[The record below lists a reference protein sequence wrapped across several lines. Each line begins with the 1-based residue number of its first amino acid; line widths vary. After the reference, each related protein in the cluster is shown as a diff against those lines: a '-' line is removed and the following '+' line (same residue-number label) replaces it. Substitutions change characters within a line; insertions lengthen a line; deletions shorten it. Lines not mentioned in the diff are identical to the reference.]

1 MINNQK
7 EPNQKKTVTV
17 LAILLSVISFIILG
31 FGFYVFSNSKT
42 VLLQSISKFKNNIK
56 EVIGESN
63 NDFIQ
68 SILKEDKIKMSSD
81 ISVYMNKEE
90 LASLHLSYLENKKNE
105 KSMFDLALSQSNKEL
120 LKGNAILANNN
131 IYVKVKDI
139 MDYYYTECPYISI
152 YEDVPVDDYNK
163 VIDLFYESVKEELKE
178 KDINKSKETIKLGE
192 KDKKVTKLSYKITTK
207 MINEVLS
214 NTMDKI
220 LKDKNLVTSLANTF
234 SIEEQELKDSFKDA
248 KEKLKGMKEIYL
260 YYNVYYYG
268 FNNIVLYEL
277 TDSKDTIKMYSYDN
291 QYEIVYTK
299 EKQEIFTLK
308 MVKDKDKYDISGKV
322 DNYTYSGTLVTSN
335 NHFYLDLDTTIQG
348 IVINLKLEEEIQE
361 KDNYQIDTK
370 LGINILETNIEAKIK
385 TIYEVGKNVDLKDI
399 ENAKSFNEITDTD
412 IENILT
418 NIKNHPFLSSIYQ
431 TIENYSG
438 ILDNKLDLDEMDD
451 YAVEFEY

>member
-7 EPNQKKTVTV
+7 EPTQKKTVTV
-17 LAILLSVISFIILG
+17 LAIILSVISFIILG

-90 LASLHLSYLENKKNE
+90 LANLHLSYLENKKNE
-105 KSMFDLALSQSNKEL
+105 KSIFDLALSQSNKEL

-163 VIDLFYESVKEELKE
+163 VIDLFYESLKEELNT

-192 KDKKVTKLSYKITTK
+192 KNKKVTKLSYKITTK

-234 SIEEQELKDSFKDA
+234 SIEEQELKDSFKDT

-260 YYNVYYYG
+260 YYNVYFYG

-277 TDSKDTIKMYSYDN
+277 TDSQDTIKMYSYDN

-308 MVKDKDKYDISGKV
+308 MVNNKDKYDLSGKV
-322 DNYTYSGTLVTSN
+322 YSYTYYGTLVTGN
-335 NHFYLDLDTTIQG
+335 NHFSLDLNTTIQG
-348 IVINLKLEEEIQE
+348 TIINLKLEEKIKE

-370 LGINILETNIEAKIK
+370 LGINISGTNIEAKIK
-385 TIYEVGKNVDLKDI
+385 TIYELGKNVDLTDI
-399 ENAKSFNEITDTD
+399 ENAKAFNNITEKD
-412 IENILT
+412 IEEILN

-438 ILDNKLDLDEMDD
+438 MLDNNMDLYE
-451 YAVEFEY
+451 